1 MDLPDDLKHL
11 LARLGL
17 APDAAYDPQWSA
29 APDFLALIADH
40 TLSAH
45 PQTILECG
53 CGITTLVLAAACAR
67 NGRGHVFSL
76 ENGADFAGRTR
87 LELDRQ
93 RLTDY
98 ATVIDA
104 PLIEHSIDGGTYRWY
119 DLSGLPRDIVASMLV
134 IDGPPAYK
142 QPDARYP
149 ALPRLSDRL
158 ARDAVVFLDDAAR
171 PGERDI
177 VARWLQSEPAW
188 RFERIDTQ
196 RGCALLRHAGF
207 QSPEAL

>member
-67 NGRGHVFSL
+67 NDAGHVFSL
-76 ENGADFAGRTR
+76 ESGAEFAARTR
-87 LELDRQ
+87 AELARHG
-93 RLTDY
+93 LTHY

-104 PLIEHSIDGGTYRWY
+104 PLIEHTLDGKSYGWY
-119 DLSGLPRDIVASMLV
+119 DLTGLRRNIVASMLV

-142 QPDARYP
+142 HPDARYP

-158 ARDAVVFLDDAAR
+158 SRNAVVFLDDAAR

-177 VARWLQSEPAW
+177 VARWLRSDPAW
-188 RFERIDTQ
+188 RVEHIATQ
-196 RGCALLRHAGF
+196 RGCARLRHAAS
-207 QSPEAL
+207 QAPEAL